1 MNILHIDLETY
12 SSKNLKDCGVYKY
25 AESKDFEILL
35 FAFAYNDDLPQVID
49 LTKGE
54 KIPQRVLNDLTNPNV
69 KKVAHNATF
78 ERVCLS
84 KYLGLES
91 YLPPEQWEC
100 TAIRALEAGFPSS
113 LNGAGLALGLPEDK
127 AKDKAGKALIRYFCG
142 PCKPTKA
149 NGKRTRNLPEH
160 DPEKWAQFV
169 EYNRQDVVAE
179 QELYKRLSAISQSE
193 QKLYSLDQRIN
204 DNGIP
209 IDPDL
214 VRIVSAYSPRYKE
227 NLIEECRRLTDGIKP
242 SQVQKLKEWLIG
254 RLKCNPEELTKLS
267 AAKLEE
273 LLSRNDL
280 PNDVRRVL
288 EIRQEA
294 GKSSVSKYEAFGR
307 CACKDQRIR
316 GAFQFYGAS
325 HTGRWAGR
333 LIQPQNFPRNDFD
346 DVDLARK
353 IISNGDFVGAE
364 MLFPSLTGVF
374 KTLVRTLVKAPE
386 GKVLA
391 IADYSAIEARVIAW
405 LANEQ
410 WRLDAFKNGEDIYCA
425 SASKM
430 FGVPVEKHGR
440 NAHLRKKGKVAELAL
455 GYAGG
460 VGALK
465 AFGADKMGLSD
476 DELKSIVKKWRDA
489 SPKIVSLWYAMERA
503 ALECV
508 ETGNAQFV
516 KSARVWFEKEKT
528 TLFMK
533 LPSGRRLA
541 YPKARIEEND
551 FGRDAVVYGEM
562 NTASQEWR
570 DIFTRG
576 GTLVENLCQAVAR
589 DCLAQAMHRIAKE
602 YKIVLHVHDEVVVE
616 VPAENAQEHL
626 ERICQLMS
634 NGIYKDF
641 SIPWAEGLILTAE
654 GFISS
659 YYRKD

>member
-1 MNILHIDLETY
+1 MDIETY
-12 SSKNLKDCGVYKY
+12 SSENLAGCGVYKY

-69 KKVAHNATF
+69 KKVAHNAAF

-91 YLPPEQWEC
+91 YLPPEQWDC
-100 TAIRALEAGFPSS
+100 TAIRALEAGYPSS
-113 LNGAGLALGLPEDK
+113 LNGAGLALGLPDDK

-160 DPEKWAQFV
+160 DPEKWAQFI

-179 QELYKRLSAISQSE
+179 QEIYRRLNAISPSE
-193 QKLYSLDQRIN
+193 RELYFLDQRIN

-209 IDPDL
+209 IDPEL
-214 VRIVSAYSPRYKE
+214 VRIVSAYSPQYKDD
-227 NLIEECRRLTDGIKP
+227 LIEECQTLTGGIKP
-242 SQVQKLKEWLIG
+242 TQVQKLKAWLIE
-254 RLKCNPEELTKLS
+254 RLECEPEELSKLS

-280 PNDVRRVL
+280 PDDVRRVL

-294 GKSSVSKYEAFGR
+294 GKSSVSKYEAFER
-307 CACKDQRIR
+307 CACMDQRIR

-333 LIQPQNFPRNDFD
+333 LIQPQNFPRNDFN
-346 DVDLARK
+346 DVSLARE
-353 IISNGDFVGAE
+353 IISNGDFTGAD

-405 LANEQ
+405 LAGEQ
-410 WRLDAFKNGEDIYCA
+410 WRIDAFENGEDIYCA
-425 SASKM
+425 SASRM

-440 NAHLRKKGKVAELAL
+440 NADLRKKGKVAELAL

-476 DELKSIVKKWRDA
+476 TELKSIVSKWREA
-489 SPKIVSLWYAMERA
+489 SPKIVSFWYAIENA
-503 ALECV
+503 AIECV
-508 ETGNAQFV
+508 DTENPQRLSRAGVQ
-516 KSARVWFEKEKT
+516 FEKEGT

-541 YPKARIEEND
+541 YPKARLKEND
-551 FGRDAVVYGEM
+551 FGRLSVVYGEM
-562 NTASQEWR
+562 NTANQQWR
-570 DIFTRG
+570 EIFTRG

-589 DCLAQAMHRIAKE
+589 DCLAEAMKRIEKE
-602 YKIVLHVHDEVVVE
+602 YRIVLHVHDEVVVE
-616 VPAENAQEHL
+616 VPAKNAQKHL
-626 ERICQLMS
+626 DRICQLMS

-641 SIPWAEGLILTAE
+641 SIPWAKGLILTAE
-654 GFISS
+654 GFISP